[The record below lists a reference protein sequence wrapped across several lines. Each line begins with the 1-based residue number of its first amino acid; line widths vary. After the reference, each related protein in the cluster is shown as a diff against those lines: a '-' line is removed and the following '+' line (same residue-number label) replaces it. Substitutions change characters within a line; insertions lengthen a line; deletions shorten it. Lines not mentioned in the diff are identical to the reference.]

1 MIAISLFIVL
11 VIYVW
16 IAFTTSRFIARKTQ
30 SQTAGIITAIAFLL
44 LPSWDSIWGA
54 VQFRYLCAAEGG
66 FTIVKTARSQGFFD
80 ADGQYGCEVTC
91 VEALTKLGFRFVE
104 MDVSTPL
111 WLTRSKGLHRFYLT
125 DSGSPSCAEFD
136 RYVSRQKGY
145 ISENVPKPKCVASE
159 SISSLSAQYDVAI
172 AKTQGVI
179 TWPTKIERVESYVR
193 DRQTGEMLAAG
204 TSFRSW
210 GTWLTRPLYFGPASV
225 CPVWED
231 SHGQIE
237 HVLTA
242 E

>member
-1 MIAISLFIVL
+1 MIAIALFIVL

-16 IAFTTSRFIARKTQ
+16 IAFSASRFISRKTQ
-30 SQTAGIITAIAFLL
+30 SQTAGIITAIAFFL

-66 FTIVKTARSQGFFD
+66 YKIVKTARSQGFFD
-80 ADGQYGCEVTC
+80 ADEQYGCEVTC

-104 MDVSTPL
+104 MNVSTPL
-111 WLTRSKGLHRFYLT
+111 WLTRTKGLHRFYLT
-125 DSGSPSCAEFD
+125 DSGAPSCAEFD
-136 RYVSRQKGY
+136 RYVSMRKDY
-145 ISENVPKPKCVASE
+145 ISENVPKPKCVGSE
-159 SISSLSAQYDVAI
+159 LISSPSAQYDVAM
-172 AKTQGVI
+172 AKDQAAI
-179 TWPTKIERVESYVR
+179 TWPTTIERVESYVR
-193 DRQTGEMLAAG
+193 DRQTGEMLASG

-210 GTWLTRPLYFGPASV
+210 GGWLTKPLSFGSASV
-225 CPVWED
+225 CPLWKD